1 MGKTMSHYDFNG
13 HFWSHKEVG
22 GGQLIGQKSQGVFTT
37 KGLTKITGWL
47 VNRRDRTSQV
57 GSVPVAKSPERTH

>member
-1 MGKTMSHYDFNG
+1 MSYYDFND
-13 HFWSHKEVG
+13 HFWTHKEVG
-22 GGQLIGQKSQGVFTT
+22 GRQLLSQKSQGVFRT

-57 GSVPVAKSPERTH
+57 ESVPVAKSPERTH